1 MGPSRVQIIERGPCR
16 LHNQMRHVGDR
27 ERVVV
32 YATRRIE
39 NEKIAWGRP
48 FGGVRCIL
56 ERFHRKPRRDAV
68 CGSRLLPMDKRLL
81 PRIKI
86 GEHNRE
92 SGMGTHRRE
101 RPRQGRLADAS
112 LLTDEG
118 DYRGHGCVPT
128 PKSLLCG
135 DRLANLTALLIE
147 PSHDFMQ
154 PPSHPAFA
162 DFDALWKLALL
173 RIMI

>member
-1 MGPSRVQIIERGPCR
+1 MRYEYERGPRR

-32 YATRRIE
+32 DAARRIE
-39 NEKIAWGRP
+39 IEKIAWVRP

-86 GEHNRE
+86 GEDDIEASMRA
-92 SGMGTHRRE
+92 HRRQ
-101 RPRQGRLADAS
+101 RTRQCRLC
-112 LLTDEG
+112 
-118 DYRGHGCVPT
+118 R
-128 PKSLLCG
+128 
-135 DRLANLTALLIE
+135 RL
-147 PSHDFMQ
+147 PS
-154 PPSHPAFA
+154 
-162 DFDALWKLALL
+162 
-173 RIMI
+173 